1 MKLGFLGTGNITS
14 DVISGICKSSLK
26 FKQIVISPR
35 NRIKANKLRKKF
47 RKVYIAKNNQEV
59 LNKSDWV
66 FIGLLPKVAEKIL
79 PELEFKKNHTV
90 ISFVATLDFST

>member
-14 DVISGICKSSLK
+14 DVINGICKSSLK

-66 FIGLLPKVAEKIL
+66 FISLLPKVAEKIL
-79 PELEFKKNHTV
+79 PELK
-90 ISFVATLDFST
+90 

>member
-66 FIGLLPKVAEKIL
+66 FILSLI
-79 PELEFKKNHTV
+79 H
-90 ISFVATLDFST
+90 I

>member
-35 NRIKANKLRKKF
+35 TRIQANKLRKKF
-47 RKVYIAKNNQEV
+47 RKV
-59 LNKSDWV
+59 LRCKS
-66 FIGLLPKVAEKIL
+66 
-79 PELEFKKNHTV
+79 
-90 ISFVATLDFST
+90 SR